1 MTAHQALQNLDATT
15 VKAMI
20 DDGETMLIDV
30 REPGEHARERIA
42 GARLVPLSILNPAKL
57 ELGDKRVVLHC
68 ASGNRSAR
76 AAQVLMAA
84 GVRQVGHLK
93 GGLPAWKHAG
103 FKTVIDKRAPLP
115 VQRQVQL
122 IAGGPVALGVVLGAS
137 LDPAFYGVSG
147 MVGAGMLLTGA
158 TGWCG
163 LATLL
168 SALPYNRPRV

>member
-20 DDGETMLIDV
+20 DDGETTLIDV

-42 GARLVPLSILNPAKL
+42 EARLVPLSTLDPAKL
-57 ELGDKRVVLHC
+57 DLGGKRVVLHC
-68 ASGNRSAR
+68 ASGARSAR

-84 GVRQVGHLK
+84 GVRHVGHLK
-93 GGLPAWKHAG
+93 GGLPAWKNAG
-103 FKTVIDKRAPLP
+103 FKTVIDRRAPLP
-115 VQRQVQL
+115 LQRQVQL
-122 IAGGPVALGVVLGAS
+122 IAGGLVTLGVVLGAA
-137 LDPAFYGVSG
+137 LHPAFYGVSG
-147 MVGAGMLLTGA
+147 MVGAGLVLAGA
-158 TGWCG
+158 TGRCG